1 MNRRAFTKVRTADQP
16 GRRVPE
22 DIRLSPRFKVPFR
35 HVMLGLFVALVGLYL
50 LLPTIFIIPMSLN
63 ASPSLGTMTDGWT
76 FRWYQQLFSDPVWGS
91 TALVS
96 LQVGIL
102 ATAIATVAGT
112 LLSLALSRVLPQ
124 FRVALQGMSLAPM
137 VVPPVILGIGLY
149 ILFLKLD
156 LYGSMFGFVLGHAVL
171 ALPFVV
177 VSVTASL
184 AEFDPALE
192 KAALVLGAQPRQA
205 FVRVVLPQ
213 IVPGIVSGALFGFVT
228 SWDEVIVSTFLTAPG
243 LRTLPVEMWTQSRTT
258 LTPVL
263 ASLSTLLM
271 VVSTGAL
278 LLVNM
283 LQGRKSRKKGKRS

>member
-1 MNRRAFTKVRTADQP
+1 MNRQAFTKVRTADQP

-184 AEFDPALE
+184 AEFDPAQE

-213 IVPGIVSGALFGFVT
+213 IVPGIASGALFGFVT

>member
-1 MNRRAFTKVRTADQP
+1 MNRQAFTKVRTAEQP
-16 GRRVPE
+16 SSRVPE

-184 AEFDPALE
+184 AEFDPAQE

>member
-1 MNRRAFTKVRTADQP
+1 MSQPSEFVRTAP
-16 GRRVPE
+16 RY
-22 DIRLSPRFKVPFR
+22 RLHLR
-35 HVMLGLFVALVGLYL
+35 HVILGLVVAVTALYL
-50 LLPTIFIIPMSLN
+50 LLPTLFIIPMSFN

-76 FRWYQQLFSDPVWGS
+76 LQWYQNLLHDPVWRT
-91 TALVS
+91 TALMS
-96 LQVGIL
+96 LQVGIYATVL
-102 ATAIATVAGT
+102 ATFAGT
-112 LLSLALSRVLPQ
+112 LFSLALSRVLPQ
-124 FRVALQGMSLAPM
+124 FRIALQGMSMAPM

-149 ILFLKLD
+149 ILFLSLGIAGTT
-156 LYGSMFGFVLGHAVL
+156 LGFILAHAVL

-184 AEFDPALE
+184 AEFDPGQE
-192 KAALVLGAQPRQA
+192 KAAIILGAKPRQA
-205 FVRVVLPQ
+205 FLRVVLPQ

-263 ASLSTLLM
+263 AALSTLLM
-271 VVSTGAL
+271 VISTGAL

-283 LQGRKSRKKGKRS
+283 VQGRKKGKKQ

>member
-1 MNRRAFTKVRTADQP
+1 MNRQAFTKVRTADQP

-184 AEFDPALE
+184 AEFDPAQE

>member
-1 MNRRAFTKVRTADQP
+1 MNELAEQSVWSNT
-16 GRRVPE
+16 E
-22 DIRLSPRFKVPFR
+22 DIRLAPRFRVSFR
-35 HVMLGLFVALVGLYL
+35 HVVLGCFVAVVGLYL
-50 LLPTIFIIPMSLN
+50 VLPTLFIVPMSLN
-63 ASPSLGTMTDGWT
+63 ASPSLGTMTEGWT
-76 FRWYQQLFSDPVWGS
+76 LKWYQQLFSDPVWGR

-112 LLSLALSRVLPQ
+112 MLSLALSRVLPQ

-149 ILFLKLD
+149 ILFLEMG
-156 LYGSMFGFVLGHAVL
+156 LYGTILGFVLGHAVL

-184 AEFDPALE
+184 AEFDPAQE
-192 KAALVLGAQPRQA
+192 RAALVLGAKPRQA
-205 FVRVVLPQ
+205 FIRVVLPQ

-263 ASLSTLLM
+263 AALSTLLM
-271 VVSTGAL
+271 LLSTGAL
-278 LLVNM
+278 ILVNM
-283 LQGRKSRKKGKRS
+283 VQGRKKGKRS

>member
-1 MNRRAFTKVRTADQP
+1 MNRQAFKKVRTADQP
-16 GRRVPE
+16 AHRVPE

-184 AEFDPALE
+184 AEFDPAQE

-213 IVPGIVSGALFGFVT
+213 IVPGIASGALFGFVT